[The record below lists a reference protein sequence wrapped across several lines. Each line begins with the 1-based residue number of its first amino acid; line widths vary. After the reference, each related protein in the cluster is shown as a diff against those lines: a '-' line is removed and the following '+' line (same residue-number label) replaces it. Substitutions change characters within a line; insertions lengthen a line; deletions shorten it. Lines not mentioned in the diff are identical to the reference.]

1 MHKFT
6 VALDCDEVLN
16 NLIEKTLELYNAR
29 HSTKLTLD
37 SFTDYD
43 FYKCLSFEEAENL
56 TAMFLEKELWASLSP
71 TPHSQWGVKTLID
84 KGYDVYVATAT
95 HHTNFP
101 WKVDWI
107 IKNFPLIDEKH
118 IICIHNKS
126 LLRADVLVDDC
137 AENLISTSPL
147 VDRVCFDKPWN
158 RDVYDDA
165 YHIYRAHNWEE
176 IVEQIDTCYKD
187 SI

>member
-43 FYKCLSFEEAENL
+43 FYKCLLFEEAEDL
-56 TAMFLEKELWASLSP
+56 TAMFLEKELWDSLSP
-71 TPHSQWGVKTLID
+71 APHSQWGVKTLID

-107 IKNFPLIDEKH
+107 IKNFPLIDGKGDVRNNRQKAFSRSKINGKMVYFKYFH
-118 IICIHNKS
+118 RDCRIFLFLPNIHLEIEDSTIFSKNSRKS
-126 LLRADVLVDDC
+126 SFPARND
-137 AENLISTSPL
+137 
-147 VDRVCFDKPWN
+147 W
-158 RDVYDDA
+158 
-165 YHIYRAHNWEE
+165 
-176 IVEQIDTCYKD
+176 
-187 SI
+187 